1 MPAEHPTSRLEKLLK
16 LLYRIEDGLLVGL
29 LLVMIVMAALQ
40 IVMRNFLGIS
50 IVWGDVM
57 VRIMVLWIGLLGAM
71 VASRKGEHIRIDLM
85 ARLMPGRFQTLIDAA
100 TQLITAALC
109 AVTAVYAFGFVRSE
123 VEFGG
128 TAFAQIPAWLCE
140 SIIPVAFLV
149 IAVRYLALSIGNF
162 RQKPPPKGP

>member
-1 MPAEHPTSRLEKLLK
+1 MPPEKPVSRLAKLLK

-29 LLVMIVMAALQ
+29 LIAMIVMAALQ
-40 IVMRNFLGIS
+40 IVMRNFLGTS

-71 VASRKGEHIRIDLM
+71 IASRKGEHIRIDLM
-85 ARLMPGRFQTLIDAA
+85 ARLIPGRFQTLVDAVV
-100 TQLITAALC
+100 QLITAALC
-109 AVTAVYAFGFVRSE
+109 FVTAGYAFRFVRSE
-123 VEFGG
+123 VTFGG

-149 IAVRYLALSIGNF
+149 IALRYLALSIRNF
-162 RQKPPPKGP
+162 RQESPPNEP